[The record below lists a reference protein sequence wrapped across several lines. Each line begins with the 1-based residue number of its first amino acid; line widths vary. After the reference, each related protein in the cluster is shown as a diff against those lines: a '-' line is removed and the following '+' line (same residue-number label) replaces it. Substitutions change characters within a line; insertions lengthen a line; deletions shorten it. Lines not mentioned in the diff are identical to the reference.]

1 MQMTENNFNFRNI
14 LPLFITAMIDFIGFG
29 IIIPIGPYYVETF
42 HGNAFDFSIL
52 LVIYSAAQFITSPY
66 LGRLSD
72 KFGRKRVLSIGL
84 TGEIAGYLIF
94 GLSPFLLLLYVGR
107 FITGATSGNLPVL
120 YSFVSDKTD
129 KENRTKAI
137 GLIGAA
143 IGIGFVVGPAIGGVL
158 SVFGYRVP
166 ILFAAVLSLS
176 NLILVQRLREEKKV
190 TKYQKRSV
198 LRSFKASP
206 YLFLSITTIA
216 IGFVMLQTVLAFYG
230 QALYKWT
237 ALIVGLIL
245 AVVGVEQAIFQIGLV
260 PKLVGKIGTFKT
272 TVIGII
278 FFISSFVLLSFSIP
292 EIAAFIS
299 VSLFAFGYSLFQTP
313 VISFVSQI
321 SSKDSMG
328 ANLGITQSAQSM
340 ASIIG
345 PLIAGYL
352 FYAVSK
358 FIPFQIS
365 ALMGVLSLIF
375 IWLTIHRYQKSG
387 SEMEI

>member
-1 MQMTENNFNFRNI
+1 MAGQSFNFRDI

-52 LVIYSAAQFITSPY
+52 LVVYSAAQFIASPY

-72 KFGRKRVLSIGL
+72 RFGRKRVLSIGL
-84 TGEIAGYLIF
+84 SGEIVGYIIF
-94 GLSPFLLLLYVGR
+94 GLLPLLLLLYLGR
-107 FITGATSGNLPVL
+107 LITGATSGNLPVL

-129 KENRTKAI
+129 TGNRTKAI

-143 IGIGFVVGPAIGGVL
+143 MGVGFVIGPAIGGLL
-158 SVFGYRVP
+158 SVFGYRIP
-166 ILFAAVLSLS
+166 ILFAGILSLV
-176 NLILVQRLREEKKV
+176 NLILVQRLREEKKIA
-190 TKYQKRSV
+190 KYQKRS
-198 LRSFKASP
+198 LIKAFNASP

-230 QALYKWT
+230 QAIYNWT
-237 ALIVGLIL
+237 ALIVGILL
-245 AVVGVEQAIFQIGLV
+245 AVVGVEQAIFQIALV
-260 PKLVGKIGTFKT
+260 PKLVLKIGLFETI
-272 TVIGII
+272 VIGILS
-278 FFISSFVLLSFSIP
+278 FIISFLLLSFRIP
-292 EIAAFIS
+292 EIFAIIS
-299 VSLFAFGYSLFQTP
+299 LSLFAFGYSLFQTP
-313 VISFVSQI
+313 IISFVSQI
-321 SSKDSMG
+321 SFEGSIG

-352 FYAVSK
+352 FYSISK

-365 ALMGVLSLIF
+365 AIMGILSLIL
-375 IWLTIHRYQKSG
+375 IEITIHRYTKKTVFG
-387 SEMEI
+387 